1 MLMRLFAL
9 FVTFF
14 ALGNLHGQNR
24 TQACLDVLRQAM
36 ERSPQFLVRMHA
48 AEALIANGYR
58 NGIAA
63 HFPLHKKL
71 GSIER
76 TGSAR
81 VRARLGRRR
90 KMARV
95 ILHEFRHAD
104 SARSRLTAL
113 ESLAKIGYRK
123 TPASI
128 RSLADRGS
136 GGFRAMAAWVVANQ
150 GTAEGKARLEMM
162 LSSPDAAESYYA
174 AYALRFS
181 PSVSAVARGLLDSCA
196 THVQP
201 GNPGWSLVLSAY
213 YAHAS
218 PQDLQRARQM
228 MVQCLHG
235 SAGERYQVGE
245 GLAIRGKVDDLPFLD
260 KLLAD
265 GNEDVRVSAAN
276 AVLQILKRN
285 KL

>member
-9 FVTFF
+9 LFAFF
-14 ALGNLHGQNR
+14 ALGNIHGQDR
-24 TQACLDVLRQAM
+24 TQVCLDVLRQAM

-48 AEALIANGYR
+48 AEALIANGLR

-63 HFPLHKKL
+63 HFPLHDSL

-81 VRARLGRRR
+81 VKARLGQRR

-95 ILHEFRHAD
+95 MMHEFLHAD

-113 ESLAKIGYRK
+113 ESLAKIGYRQ

-128 RSLADRGS
+128 RSLADSGS
-136 GGFRAMAAWVVANQ
+136 GGFRAMAAWVIANQ
-150 GTAEGKARLEMM
+150 GTPEGLLRLENM
-162 LSSPDAAESYYA
+162 LSSPNAAESYYA
-174 AYALRFS
+174 AYALRFRKS
-181 PSVSAVARGLLDSCA
+181 ISAAAYRLLDSCA
-196 THVQP
+196 TRVQP
-201 GNPGWSLVLSAY
+201 ENPGRSLLLSAF
-213 YAHAS
+213 YAHTT
-218 PQDLQRARQM
+218 PQDLPRARQM
-228 MVQCLHG
+228 LLQCLHG

-245 GLAIRGKVDDLPFLD
+245 GLAIRGTMEDIPVLD
-260 KLLAD
+260 KLLSD
-265 GNEDVRVSAAN
+265 ENEDVRVSAAN
-276 AVLQILKRN
+276 AVLQILNRN